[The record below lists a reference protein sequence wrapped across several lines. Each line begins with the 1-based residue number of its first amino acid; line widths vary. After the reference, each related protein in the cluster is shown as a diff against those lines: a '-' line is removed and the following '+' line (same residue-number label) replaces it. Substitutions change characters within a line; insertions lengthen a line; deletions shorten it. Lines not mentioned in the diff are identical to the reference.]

1 MSDDQLQIDSAEN
14 QNQLFSQIF
23 LGQASMQSI
32 VDDWIE
38 LYKKDKDTA
47 MIDLIKFLIRCS
59 GCKAANSNTNTGAIR
74 ISKDLLKS
82 KEFAE
87 CINDLVESFNDDEDT
102 IEIYP
107 LIQTSLQARRFK
119 SNFGEFLQLLVNQC
133 QYSIIYDQFMLDILI
148 AFLIGLADSQVR
160 AFRHTATM
168 AVLKVM
174 TALVDV
180 LLALSIAKDACQ
192 RQHENE
198 RKKTQQKRA
207 NDRIDMLIAKRKE
220 LEENETDIQNFINFI
235 FKAVFVHRYRDVC
248 SDIRCVCI
256 NEIGEWM
263 KRCPS
268 KFLDD
273 TFLKYIGWTLYDR
286 VGECRSKCLQ
296 VLQPLYDKD
305 DLNQRLELF
314 TSRFKTRIVEMCL
327 DKEYEVSVCA
337 IKLLT
342 KIISKN
348 DMALE
353 DKDCENLYELVFHT
367 NRQIAHAAGEFLN
380 QKLFLKVESNESNSD
395 NSDSSTSNA
404 SFILLLIQFLTESE
418 VSLFFWK
425 KIYFFWQ
432 KDPPLHPKF
441 G

>member
-1 MSDDQLQIDSAEN
+1 
-14 QNQLFSQIF
+14 
-23 LGQASMQSI
+23 
-32 VDDWIE
+32 
-38 LYKKDKDTA
+38 
-47 MIDLIKFLIRCS
+47 
-59 GCKAANSNTNTGAIR
+59 
-74 ISKDLLKS
+74 
-82 KEFAE
+82 
-87 CINDLVESFNDDEDT
+87 
-102 IEIYP
+102 
-107 LIQTSLQARRFK
+107 
-119 SNFGEFLQLLVNQC
+119 
-133 QYSIIYDQFMLDILI
+133 
-148 AFLIGLADSQVR
+148 
-160 AFRHTATM
+160 M

-348 DMALE
+348 DI
-353 DKDCENLYELVFHT
+353 K
-367 NRQIAHAAGEFLN
+367 
-380 QKLFLKVESNESNSD
+380 
-395 NSDSSTSNA
+395 
-404 SFILLLIQFLTESE
+404 
-418 VSLFFWK
+418 
-425 KIYFFWQ
+425 
-432 KDPPLHPKF
+432 
-441 G
+441 